1 MDVDFNAA
9 WTIKPIA
16 RIMTDFPS
24 KFGVPR
30 QSGLVESLRGTI
42 VFEPDF
48 RNAESLR
55 GLEEF
60 SHLWIIWGFSESM
73 KAGWSPV
80 VRPPRLGGNA
90 KKGVFATRSPFRPNL
105 LALSVVKIEQI
116 DLHEESGPLVY
127 VSGVDMMS
135 GSPVFDIKPYV
146 PYADS
151 LPDAKGGF
159 TDKLEEK
166 RLEVTFPERLLS
178 IFPMDKRKSILEVL
192 ALDPRPTY
200 QDDPERNYGIS
211 FAGYDVKF
219 KVREMALEV
228 VEVVEG
234 EK

>member
-1 MDVDFNAA
+1 
-9 WTIKPIA
+9 
-16 RIMTDFPS
+16 
-24 KFGVPR
+24 
-30 QSGLVESLRGTI
+30 
-42 VFEPDF
+42 
-48 RNAESLR
+48 
-55 GLEEF
+55 
-60 SHLWIIWGFSESM
+60 M